1 MISNKDFT
9 IRDGIFLSY
18 KDTEDNYKKIIQP
31 LDDFFKRY
39 DIKTFCMRES
49 DEVYTAKGGENFV
62 DLECEFICEKTLLF
76 VAFITP
82 EYLDSS
88 ECAREI
94 DLMKSVI
101 KKMNGDFDEPK
112 ILVLFDDASLDESI
126 LKMKRQSWYDSS
138 IIGETNI
145 YYHSSNLDAA
155 KQEILKIFCKKL
167 PKAYE
172 AHQQRKESY
181 YKKEFEKSHL
191 MSDLV
196 LHSLEQTYA
205 CTTVSKYILQSHELT
220 DKRSGY
226 EMHIITDEIKN
237 YDMTVL
243 SSMAIA
249 LNLQKNVK
257 YIYYGAPETKEYF
270 GKLKEVIKTFV
281 FKNDSSRRK
290 VDRYIRYTFDCQN
303 NISLTIAELD
313 NIRYEEFIT
322 AFPSKLDILKKYKS
336 DFFGAGKFK
345 EAGNIICW
353 LRGRK
358 ASNEIGKDGYNYQYI
373 ERFNDFLKQMV
384 SGEESN
390 TNYIAV
396 YFKKIEKEFDN
407 LVRFSNWNV
416 GSNSLVKESLEK
428 EDITELEDFL
438 GVREEFRDWIGY
450 NENEGEANLTL
461 EEVDEILDRMHF
473 IALDTF
479 NDELPQITYSF
490 CIFYEQS
497 DEQNDIYSAWY
508 RTATGVGSVPMR
520 LQNQEHLNLKTERDI
535 DNDLVMYTAN
545 NADNCRYL
553 EMFYKFLKSS
563 SSIRKQLESI
573 GSSLYVALKNRHNQG
588 VNND

>member
-9 IRDGIFLSY
+9 SRDGIFLSY

-270 GKLKEVIKTFV
+270 GKLKEKINFNSKDYIKNTWKKAIDITFSDKDDIV
-281 FKNDSSRRK
+281 YDKQTNELKATSKEMIKKRFTTFNEEMQINLKIQQHIQIIDKNIEKSMIK
-290 VDRYIRYTFDCQN
+290 N
-303 NISLTIAELD
+303 NIT
-313 NIRYEEFIT
+313 F
-322 AFPSKLDILKKYKS
+322 LKNHYVKVLEKYKNVH
-336 DFFGAGKFK
+336 FTK
-345 EAGNIICW
+345 NIDKII
-353 LRGRK
+353 LYK
-358 ASNEIGKDGYNYQYI
+358 SMAQIEEEINTYFSINMNYQ
-373 ERFNDFLKQMV
+373 
-384 SGEESN
+384 
-390 TNYIAV
+390 
-396 YFKKIEKEFDN
+396 
-407 LVRFSNWNV
+407 
-416 GSNSLVKESLEK
+416 
-428 EDITELEDFL
+428 
-438 GVREEFRDWIGY
+438 
-450 NENEGEANLTL
+450 
-461 EEVDEILDRMHF
+461 
-473 IALDTF
+473 
-479 NDELPQITYSF
+479 
-490 CIFYEQS
+490 
-497 DEQNDIYSAWY
+497 
-508 RTATGVGSVPMR
+508 
-520 LQNQEHLNLKTERDI
+520 
-535 DNDLVMYTAN
+535 
-545 NADNCRYL
+545 
-553 EMFYKFLKSS
+553 
-563 SSIRKQLESI
+563 
-573 GSSLYVALKNRHNQG
+573 
-588 VNND
+588 